1 MGYTL
6 LFKSLKGTDYR
17 LIIDG
22 GGTLIDGA
30 ASAFET
36 TEDANADMFTP
47 VRTQNGYFRFI
58 GHNDHSTWLGM
69 IPIDALSKPVKLYTS
84 NVIKW
89 QGFITPQV
97 YQNEFPGIGTQ
108 IHEIPVQ
115 CPLSVL
121 DTIDVDTNINNHPV
135 VTFGQ
140 LLQNYIFNAV
150 TTAGDND
157 HISITGYYIQGT
169 ATVTAARLNLK
180 VMWANFVETDS
191 TGALKPKYTYKQV
204 LEEFC
209 KFFGYTCRM
218 HGSTVYFTMPV
229 THSGQSEV
237 GFTYYGASGLWNSST
252 GQASAGTY
260 AARGSFSIT
269 DDMLV
274 DTNNNEEVNPGVGK
288 VTVRSDINVLDNLVE
303 IPYDEIYDQY
313 NVGVPNNNI
322 IIRALDQGD
331 EKIYYL
337 IKNPD
342 SNGLALTYENDSVEM
357 TCYSAKFDGEALTEN
372 KYCRFLTFDSSE
384 VGDPDTQELP
394 ESKKAYGWK
403 YCIELF
409 HGTEYTGSD
418 NTTMFTIT
426 SKQVFVVSGGVLY
439 VSWKMQDTDAN
450 LYKIAYGQ
458 MSGLLPRLTAQLRV
472 GDKYWHGVWD
482 VQNRMWQVGA
492 GWTTT
497 PSTFTMYLDSDGPK
511 TTRRFI
517 TDPQYDGFGV
527 PVEGTMRG
535 VLEFKIIDV
544 HMWQSSWP
552 IGVDN
557 NGFVPMHDFE
567 IGFVRGVIEDTKHR
581 GNEYVKSAGAFRGET
596 NVDLIFASDVPYG
609 NNNFVRRMPAGLGY
623 ILDVNEI
630 PTEKILSMSGAD
642 VIAEEELAEVMAAY
656 GNHTHRL
663 VQLDLRTTLLGAVD
677 PTKMSATSEAGMS
690 DIAGMFPLAIG
701 HNWRDDV
708 TILTLIAL

>member
-47 VRTQNGYFRFI
+47 VRTQNGYFRFV
-58 GHNDHSTWLGM
+58 GHSDHATWLGM
-69 IPIDALSKPVKLYTS
+69 IPTDALDKSVKLWVD
-84 NVIKW
+84 NVIVW
-89 QGFITPQV
+89 QGYITPQV
-97 YQNEFPGIGTQ
+97 YQNEYPGIGTQ
-108 IHEIPVQ
+108 VHEIPVQ

-140 LLQNYIFNAV
+140 LLQEYVFKAV
-150 TTAGDND
+150 TNLTNTNARTT
-157 HISITGYYIQGT
+157 ITGYYIQGT

-229 THSGQSEV
+229 THSGQSPV
-237 GFTYYGASGLWNSST
+237 GFTSYGASGLWNSQT
-252 GQASAGTY
+252 GQASAGSYTT
-260 AARGSFSIT
+260 RGSFSIT
-269 DDMLV
+269 DAMLV
-274 DTNNNEEVNPGVGK
+274 DTNNNEEVHPGVGK

-313 NVGVPNNNI
+313 NTGVPNNNI

-337 IKNPD
+337 IKTPD
-342 SNGLALTYENDSVEM
+342 ANGGSLTYENDAVAM
-357 TCYSAKFDGEALTEN
+357 TLYSAKFDGDALTKN
-372 KYCRFLTFDSSE
+372 KYCRFLTYDNSE
-384 VGDPDTQELP
+384 VGDPDTQDIP
-394 ESKKAYGWK
+394 ESKKSYGWVN
-403 YCIELF
+403 CVELF
-409 HGTEYTGSD
+409 HGTEYAGSD
-418 NTTMFTIT
+418 GTTMFSIT
-426 SKQVFVVSGGVLY
+426 SKQVFVVCGGILY
-439 VSWKMQDTDAN
+439 ISWKMRDTDAGQ
-450 LYKIAYGQ
+450 YKNMLDDYPATV
-458 MSGLLPRLTAQLRV
+458 TAQMRI
-472 GDKYWHGVWD
+472 DNNYWNGSAWVTNP
-482 VQNRMWQVGA
+482 V
-492 GWTTT
+492 T
-497 PSTFTMYLDSDGPK
+497 PPTFTFRLDSDGPK
-511 TTRRFI
+511 TTRTHI
-517 TDPQYDGFGV
+517 TDPQYNGYGI
-527 PVEGTMRG
+527 PVEKTMRG
-535 VLEFKIIDV
+535 IIEFKIIDV
-544 HMWQSSWP
+544 QCWKAASQDPFDPRP
-552 IGVDN
+552 IDN
-557 NGFVPMHDFE
+557 NGFVPMHDFA

-581 GNEYVKSAGAFRGET
+581 GNEYVKPAGAFRGET

-609 NNNFVRRMPAGLGY
+609 TGNYVRRMPAGLGY
-623 ILDVNEI
+623 ILTNGTEI
-630 PTEKILSMSGAD
+630 PVQTVPAMNGDYL
-642 VIAEEELAEVMAAY
+642 IAEEELAEVMADY
-656 GNHTHRL
+656 GDHTHRL
-663 VQLDLRTTLLGAVD
+663 VQLDLRTTLVGSVD
-677 PTKMSATSEAGMS
+677 PTKMSATTETGLS

-701 HNWRDDV
+701 HKWRDDV

>member
-36 TEDANADMFTP
+36 QEDADADMFTP
-47 VRTQNGYFRFI
+47 VRTQKGYFRFL
-58 GHNDHSTWLGM
+58 GYSDHATWLNM
-69 IPIDALSKPVKLYTS
+69 IPNDSLSKSVKLYVDS
-84 NVIKW
+84 NVKW

-97 YQNEFPGIGTQ
+97 YQNDFPGIGRQ
-108 IHEIPVQ
+108 EHEIPVQ

-121 DTIDVDTNINNHPV
+121 DTVDVSTDINSHPV

-140 LLQNYIFNAV
+140 LLQEYIFKTLTAAGV
-150 TTAGDND
+150 T
-157 HISITGYYIQGT
+157 ITGYHIQGT
-169 ATVTAARLNLK
+169 ATVTAARLNYK

-191 TGALKPKYTYKQV
+191 TGALKPKYTYKQI
-204 LEEFC
+204 LEEVC
-209 KFFGYTCRM
+209 KLFGYTCRM
-218 HGSTVYFTMPV
+218 QGSYIYFTMPV
-229 THSGQSEV
+229 TQSGQSQV

-252 GQASAGTY
+252 GQASAGSY
-260 AARGSFSIT
+260 AARGSFSIS
-269 DDMLV
+269 DSMLV
-274 DTNNNEEVNPGVGK
+274 DTNNNEEVHPGVGK
-288 VTVRSDINVLDNLVE
+288 VTVRSDINILDNLVE

-337 IKNPD
+337 IRTPNT
-342 SNGLALTYENDSVEM
+342 NGSTLVYENDSIEM
-357 TCYSAKFDGEALTEN
+357 TCYSAKFGNVLTEN

-384 VGDPDTQELP
+384 VGDPETQEIP
-394 ESKKAYGWK
+394 ESKKAYGWRS
-403 YCIELF
+403 CVEIF
-409 HGTEYTGSD
+409 HGTEYESSGGSD

-426 SKQVFVVSGGVLY
+426 SKQVFVMSGGVLY

-458 MSGLLPRLTAQLRV
+458 MSSLLPRLTAQLRV
-472 GDKYWHGVWD
+472 GDMYWSGVWD
-482 VQNRMWQVGA
+482 VQNRMWQSGT
-492 GWTTT
+492 WTTT
-497 PSTFTMYLDSDGPK
+497 PSTFTMYLDPDGPK
-511 TTRRFI
+511 TTRNSI
-517 TDPQYDGFGV
+517 TDPQYDGCGV
-527 PVEGTMRG
+527 PVNSTLRG

-544 HMWQSSWP
+544 QTWQSSWP
-552 IGVDN
+552 LEVDN

-596 NVDLIFASDVPYG
+596 NVDLIFACDVPYG
-609 NNNFVRRMPAGLGY
+609 TGNYVRRMPAGLGY
-623 ILDVNEI
+623 ILTND
-630 PTEKILSMSGAD
+630 TEVPAQTVPAMNGDYL
-642 VIAEEELAEVMAAY
+642 IAEEELAEVMAAY

-663 VQLDLRTTLLGAVD
+663 VQLDLRTTLLGTVD
-677 PTKMSATSEAGMS
+677 PTKMSSAADGLASVN
-690 DIAGMFPLAIG
+690 GMFPLAISR
-701 HNWRDDV
+701 NWRDDI
-708 TILTLIAL
+708 TNLTLIAL

>member
-22 GGTLIDGA
+22 GGTLITGA
-30 ASAFET
+30 ATPLET

-108 IHEIPVQ
+108 IHEIPIQ

-218 HGSTVYFTMPV
+218 HGSLVYFTMPV
-229 THSGQSEV
+229 THSGQSAV
-237 GFTYYGASGLWNSST
+237 GFTYYGASGLWNSNT
-252 GQASAGTY
+252 GQASAGSY
-260 AARGSFSIT
+260 SPRGSFSIT

-274 DTNNNEEVNPGVGK
+274 DTNNNEEVHPGVGK

-337 IKNPD
+337 IRNPN
-342 SNGLALTYENDSVEM
+342 SNVGSLTYENDAVAM
-357 TCYSAKFDGEALTEN
+357 TLYSAKFDGDALTKN
-372 KYCRFLTFDSSE
+372 KYCRFLTYDNSE
-384 VGDPDTQELP
+384 VGDPDTQDIP
-394 ESKKAYGWK
+394 ESKKSYGWVN
-403 YCIELF
+403 CVELF
-409 HGTEYTGSD
+409 HGTQYAGSD
-418 NTTMFTIT
+418 NTTMFSII
-426 SKQVFVVSGGVLY
+426 SKQVFVICGGILY
-439 VSWKMQDTDAN
+439 ISWKMRDTDAGQ
-450 LYKIAYGQ
+450 YKHMY
-458 MSGLLPRLTAQLRV
+458 LPYYPATVTAQMKV
-472 GDKYWHGVWD
+472 GDMYWNGSAW
-482 VQNRMWQVGA
+482 NA
-492 GWTTT
+492 TA
-497 PSTFTMYLDSDGPK
+497 STFTFQLDSDGPK
-511 TTRRFI
+511 TTRTSI
-517 TDPQYDGFGV
+517 NDPQYNGYGI
-527 PVEGTMRG
+527 PVEKTMRG
-535 VLEFKIIDV
+535 IIEFKIIDV
-544 HMWQSSWP
+544 STWKAYFNNPFDPHAD
-552 IGVDN
+552 DN
-557 NGFVPMHDFE
+557 NGFVPMHDFA

-581 GNEYVKSAGAFRGET
+581 GNEYMKSAGAFRGET
-596 NVDLIFASDVPYG
+596 NVDLIFACDVPYG
-609 NNNFVRRMPAGLGY
+609 TDNYVRRMPAGLGY
-623 ILDVNEI
+623 VLTNG
-630 PTEKILSMSGAD
+630 TEVPAQTVPAMNGDYL
-642 VIAEEELAEVMAAY
+642 IAEEELAEVMADY
-656 GNHTHRL
+656 GDHTHRL
-663 VQLDLRTTLLGAVD
+663 VQLDLRTTLVGAVD
-677 PTKMSATSEAGMS
+677 PTKMSATTEAGLS
-690 DIAGMFPLAIG
+690 DIAGMFPLAIS

-708 TILTLIAL
+708 TILTLITL